1 MYDKDKFMTHSFI
14 AVGSDIAKDK
24 IDIYIKD
31 KKGLNLQIKNNET
44 GFKKLL
50 SKLPENSIVCMEAT
64 GHYYEKFADYLYH
77 HGVKVKVVNPLK
89 VKWYAKS
96 EFKRTKT
103 DKQDA
108 KLIADYC
115 EEKSHKLHDYQAPTP
130 EQYKIKRLISYL
142 SQLVQ
147 QKTALKNRLHS
158 SQDDFI
164 KSQIKQQIQ
173 DIKRYIKAAE
183 QELSALSDNQL
194 THNLDTIPAIGAT
207 TAAIL
212 SYYLTFYQFEDKNKF
227 TAFAGLSPEK
237 HQSGESV
244 NQPDKLTT
252 LGNRTLRN
260 ALYMPAVVAYRIGL
274 FRRFVQ
280 SMQSKGKKGKVIIV
294 AIMRKLA
301 VLAFTLYER
310 NERYNERIRA

>member
-1 MYDKDKFMTHSFI
+1 MKEKFI
-14 AVGSDIAKDK
+14 AVGSDIAQKT
-24 IDIYIKD
+24 IDIHIND
-31 KKGLNLQIKNNET
+31 EKGTYLQINNNET

-64 GHYYEKFADYLYH
+64 GHYYERFADYLYH

-89 VKWYAKS
+89 IKWYAKS

-164 KSQIKQQIQ
+164 KSQINQQIK
-173 DIKRYIKAAE
+173 DVKKYIEAAE
-183 QELSALSDNQL
+183 QELSALSDNPL
-194 THNLDTIPAIGAT
+194 THNLDTIPAIGKT

-212 SYYLTFYQFEDKNKF
+212 SYYLTIYQFENKNKF

-244 NQPDKLTT
+244 NQPDKLTS
-252 LGNRTLRN
+252 LGNRTLRK

-274 FRRFVQ
+274 FRRLVQ
-280 SMQSKGKKGKVIIV
+280 SMQSKGKSGKVIIV